1 MTKRIW
7 FQTGVAILLTILI
20 IKFAME
26 IKFIF
31 TPFMII
37 VKTII
42 LPVIFGGALFYL
54 VEPIQRKLEE
64 KKVPRWASIIII
76 LFGIIVIL
84 TIIVLLIAPKVTEE
98 INNLVDNFP
107 AFVDK
112 LNEWRLYAM
121 DNVGHLPEQVAQ
133 AIESAISTIERSA
146 GKIGGGVMTFIQSV
160 TSAVISI
167 VLIPFFFIFILKDHE
182 KFAPRVYGWFSG
194 NLRAWL
200 KQTLTDMDE
209 VLRSYIQGQ
218 MIISSIL
225 AILLFIGY
233 YFVGLEYALLLA
245 VFALFMNIIPFL
257 GPWIA
262 FIPAAIIALIQDP
275 IMVIWVSLITLAA
288 QQIDNHII
296 TPNVMGRSLDI
307 HPLTIITLLLAA
319 GSIAGFFGILL
330 AIPTYAVIKVI
341 VGNLYASRKMI
352 KKSMTK
358 DVGQ

>member
-1 MTKRIW
+1 MTNKTW
-7 FQTGVAILLTILI
+7 FQTGIAILLTILI
-20 IKFAME
+20 IKFAIE
-26 IKFIF
+26 IQFIF
-31 TPFMII
+31 TPFIMI

-54 VEPIQRKLEE
+54 VAPIQRKLEE

-76 LFGIIVIL
+76 LFGMMVLLAIIIV
-84 TIIVLLIAPKVTEE
+84 LIAPKVTEQM
-98 INNLVDNFP
+98 NNLVDNFP
-107 AFVDK
+107 VFIEK
-112 LNEWRLYAM
+112 MNEWRLYAM
-121 DNVGHLPEQVAQ
+121 ENVGHLPDQVAQ
-133 AIESAISTIERSA
+133 AIESAISTIETSV

-194 NLRAWL
+194 NFREWL
-200 KQTLTDMDE
+200 KQTLTDIDE

-225 AILLFIGY
+225 ATLLFIGY

-245 VFALFMNIIPFL
+245 IFALFMNIIPFL

-275 IMVIWVSLITLAA
+275 ILILWVSLITLVA
-288 QQIDNHII
+288 QQVDNHII
-296 TPNVMGRSLDI
+296 TPNVMGKSLDI

-341 VGNLYASRKMI
+341 VRNLYTHRTMFKQALTSN
-352 KKSMTK
+352 
-358 DVGQ
+358 VGE